1 MVEGR
6 GSGVIDGPLAGRV
19 RAFTLIELLVVVGI
33 ILILMVGAVPAF
45 YSLKGGS
52 DFSSQL
58 SLIASSLEQS
68 RAYSMANNTYVFWD
82 IQEVD
87 ARESEEGVV
96 QVNGTGR
103 IAIGVVASLDGT
115 RIYDTSAPDL
125 PADWSSKTLSGFRLI
140 QLRKVAAC
148 GNMSLSPTALPNSG
162 NLARPG
168 SASQTLQLTNLTSPT
183 LAYTLPL
190 GSPAPRFS
198 FEKCIQFDPQGA
210 ATVISAQGGSFH
222 SFEIGFV
229 PAHGAEVDPKKN
241 NAAVLQVD
249 SATGVVRL
257 YRR

>member
-1 MVEGR
+1 
-6 GSGVIDGPLAGRV
+6 
-19 RAFTLIELLVVVGI
+19 VGL

-45 YSLKGGS
+45 YSLNGGIDS
-52 DFSSQL
+52 SSQL
-58 SLIASSLEQS
+58 SLIASSLEQG
-68 RAYSMANNTYVFWD
+68 RAYSMANNTSGFWG

-87 ARESEEGVV
+87 ARGSEDGVV

-115 RIYDTSAPDL
+115 RIYDTSAPDV
-125 PADWSSKTLSGFRLI
+125 PADWSAKTLSGARLM
-140 QLRKVAAC
+140 QLGKVAAY

-168 SASQTLQLTNLTSPT
+168 RASQTLQLTNLTSPT
-183 LAYTLPL
+183 LAYRLPL

-198 FEKCIQFDPQGA
+198 FEKCNQFDPQGA

-229 PAHGAEVDPKKN
+229 PAHGGEVDPTKV

-249 SATGVVRL
+249 SSTGVVKL